1 MADMMADMKVMQWC
15 RSALLLGAVL
25 SLGVLGASHDAAA
38 QSFDHLKCYPI
49 RDPEQRQWL
58 RTDIV
63 PLDAVF
69 VDESGTQVDALLA
82 KGCRVLLPASELCVA
97 VNASDSSETPQPTP
111 SVSSAAASDAS
122 DFLCYLLHC
131 AESSERTRVSVTD
144 SFGSRQIEV
153 LDRPSRLC
161 APATRESSASPTPQ
175 PTGTP
180 IASSTPTPT
189 ATPTAGSRRKP
200 QR

>member
-111 SVSSAAASDAS
+111 GPRPREPPPRRRAMPPTRAAWRLRPDA
-122 DFLCYLLHC
+122 
-131 AESSERTRVSVTD
+131 A
-144 SFGSRQIEV
+144 
-153 LDRPSRLC
+153 
-161 APATRESSASPTPQ
+161 
-175 PTGTP
+175 
-180 IASSTPTPT
+180 
-189 ATPTAGSRRKP
+189 
-200 QR
+200 